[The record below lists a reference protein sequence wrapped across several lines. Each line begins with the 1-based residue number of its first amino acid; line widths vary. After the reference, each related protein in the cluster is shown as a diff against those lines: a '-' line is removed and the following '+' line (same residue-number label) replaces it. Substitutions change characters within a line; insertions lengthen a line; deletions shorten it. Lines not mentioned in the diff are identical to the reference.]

1 VSQPLK
7 ERIQNDVKAAMRAR
21 DKARLSA
28 LRMATAAIKQREVDT
43 RTELDDGAVLSVLDK
58 MIKQR
63 HESLEHFRK
72 AGRQDLVDKESFEIE
87 VLEQYLPAALG
98 GAELERVIS
107 AALEATGAT
116 SMKDMGKVM
125 SHLRPQIQGR
135 ADMGAVSARVKQRL
149 S

>member
-1 VSQPLK
+1 MSQPLK

-43 RTELDDGAVLSVLDK
+43 RTELGDGAVLSVLDK

>member
-28 LRMATAAIKQREVDT
+28 RRMATAAIKQREVDT